1 MSALWFHCFSGI
13 AGDMALGSLID
24 AGADPDEVIG
34 LCRRLDVDGWSL
46 EFEPVLR
53 GGIAATKAHVHIE
66 ATTVV
71 RTAANILAMIRDA
84 SLPPR
89 VEARALR
96 TFELLADVEGRL
108 HRVAPMQVHF
118 HEVGAIDS
126 IIDIVGTC
134 AALDVLDVD
143 AVYSSPVAVGRGM
156 VRSAHG
162 LIPNPPPAVV
172 QLLHDAPTY
181 GVDTP
186 IELTT
191 PTGAA
196 LLAANVVEWGPLP
209 PMTIGASG
217 FGAGSRDVDG
227 RVNAVQA
234 IIGSPALELDRGQ
247 PVTLFETNVD
257 DATGETLAHAV
268 AALLA
273 AGAHDACIT
282 PALMKKGRPGH
293 VVSVLCDQAISEQ
306 IAATLTRETGSF
318 GVRAQRIER
327 WPSARFLDAVDV
339 EGQPIRVKVSP
350 GRTKVEHDDAARAA
364 RALQLPLREVVWRA
378 EQAWRRRHQRDD
390 TLDPEHTDPPH
401 EHGHDHD
408 H

>member
-1 MSALWFHCFSGI
+1 MAIAWFHCFSGI
-13 AGDMALGSLID
+13 AGDMALGSLVD
-24 AGADPDEVIG
+24 AGADPDEVIA
-34 LCRRLDVDGWSL
+34 LCRRLDVDGWAL

-53 GGIAATKAHVHIE
+53 GGIAATKAHVHVE
-66 ATTVV
+66 ETTVV
-71 RTAANILAMIRDA
+71 RTAGNILAMIRDA
-84 SLPPR
+84 ALPPR

-96 TFELLADVEGRL
+96 TFELLADVEGQL

-118 HEVGAIDS
+118 HEIGAIDS

-134 AALDVLDVD
+134 AALDVLAVD
-143 AVYSSPVAVGRGM
+143 AVYASPVAVGRGM

-172 QLLHDAPTY
+172 ELLHNAPTY

-196 LLAANVVEWGPLP
+196 LLAASVVEWGPLA

-217 FGAGSRDVDG
+217 FGAGSRDIDG
-227 RVNAVQA
+227 RVNAVQTIVGA
-234 IIGSPALELDRGQ
+234 PAVELDRGQ

-257 DATGETLAHAV
+257 DATGETLAHTI
-268 AALLA
+268 AALLD
-273 AGAHDACIT
+273 AGAHDAWIT

-306 IAATLTRETGSF
+306 IAATLTLETGSF

-327 WPSARFLDAVDV
+327 WPRARFLDQVDV
-339 EGQPIRVKVSP
+339 DGQPIRVKVSP
-350 GRTKVEHDDAARAA
+350 GRAKVEHDDAARAA
-364 RALQLPLREVVWRA
+364 RTLQLPLREVVSRA
-378 EQAWRRRHQRDD
+378 EQARRRNRQPRYRWRRC
-390 TLDPEHTDPPH
+390 E
-401 EHGHDHD
+401 
-408 H
+408 

>member
-1 MSALWFHCFSGI
+1 
-13 AGDMALGSLID
+13 
-24 AGADPDEVIG
+24 
-34 LCRRLDVDGWSL
+34 
-46 EFEPVLR
+46 
-53 GGIAATKAHVHIE
+53 
-66 ATTVV
+66 
-71 RTAANILAMIRDA
+71 
-84 SLPPR
+84 
-89 VEARALR
+89 
-96 TFELLADVEGRL
+96 
-108 HRVAPMQVHF
+108 MQVHF

-143 AVYSSPVAVGRGM
+143 AVYASPVAVGRGM

-186 IELTT
+186 VELTT

-234 IIGSPALELDRGQ
+234 IIGSPSLELDRGQ

-257 DATGETLAHAV
+257 DATGETLAHAI

-273 AGAHDACIT
+273 AGAHDAWIT

-364 RALQLPLREVVWRA
+364 RALQLPLREVVSRA
-378 EQAWRRRHQRDD
+378 EQAWRRRHQPDHV
-390 TLDPEHTDPPH
+390 HTDDHPD
-401 EHGHDHD
+401 DHD

>member
-1 MSALWFHCFSGI
+1 MAIAWFHCFSGI
-13 AGDMALGSLID
+13 AGDMALGSLVD
-24 AGADPDEVIG
+24 AGADPDEVIA
-34 LCRRLDVDGWSL
+34 LCRRLDVDGWAL

-53 GGIAATKAHVHIE
+53 GGIAATKAHVHVE
-66 ATTVV
+66 ETTVV
-71 RTAANILAMIRDA
+71 RTAGNILAMIRDA
-84 SLPPR
+84 ELPPR
-89 VEARALR
+89 VEALALR
-96 TFELLADVEGRL
+96 TFELLADVEGQL

-118 HEVGAIDS
+118 HEIGAIDS

-134 AALDVLDVD
+134 AALDVLQVD
-143 AVYSSPVAVGRGM
+143 AVYASPVAVGRGM

-172 QLLHDAPTY
+172 ELLHNAPTY

-196 LLAANVVEWGPLP
+196 LLAASVVEWGPLP

-217 FGAGSRDVDG
+217 FGAGSRDIDG
-227 RVNAVQA
+227 RVNAVQTIVGA
-234 IIGSPALELDRGQ
+234 PAVELDRGQ

-257 DATGETLAHAV
+257 DATGETLAHTI
-268 AALLA
+268 AALLD
-273 AGAHDACIT
+273 AGAHDAWIT

-306 IAATLTRETGSF
+306 IAATLTLETGSF

-327 WPSARFLDAVDV
+327 WPRARFLDQVDV
-339 EGQPIRVKVSP
+339 DGQPIRVKVSP
-350 GRTKVEHDDAARAA
+350 GRAKVEHDDAARAA
-364 RALQLPLREVVWRA
+364 RTLQLPLREVVSRA
-378 EQAWRRRHQRDD
+378 EQAWRRTHGREETHDHDD
-390 TLDPEHTDPPH
+390 T
-401 EHGHDHD
+401 HDHD
-408 H
+408 HEPDHDH